1 MSKPRLEIHHGHKQR
16 VFHFDHT
23 TSTTTTS
30 TTTSTTTTTTPT
42 TSTTTTTT
50 TTTTRRAVATKTGP
64 NDAGRVVW
72 ALGECFFYYFFR
84 VLLSLTLLF
93 SHY

>member
-30 TTTSTTTTTTPT
+30 TTTTTTT

-50 TTTTRRAVATKTGP
+50 TTTNYTTRRAVATKTGP
-64 NDAGRVVW
+64 NDAGHIVW
-72 ALGECFFYYFFR
+72 ALGECFFIISFMFYC
-84 VLLSLTLLF
+84 
-93 SHY
+93 H